1 MKETTTN
8 NLDLGFATEEF
19 RATQQIIPYAQ
30 FLNPYKSPSWGIAIK
45 KNQAEIAGFVPDRTW
60 IETEHK
66 FKGSDRAETL
76 YLSQEPRLLI
86 LNRSRLVKSSPSG
99 EISLYNHAIDFD
111 LAKNWKKFTYA
122 VIWFLGEDNKP
133 LSTLPFRLRISGQAG
148 MSFINHYRNY
158 TGASCFCGEFFKL
171 YKELNP
177 ADRDN
182 AKNDLFWAHA
192 IYAPKLA
199 EKEAKSKLTGES
211 SEVCMTVGFLKP
223 TKNNFFDLIVSKKAN
238 QELSD
243 RILEQVEKTKAWI
256 NIAQMDNIKKEKET
270 SSGSAYSNENWR
282 SDFSSSNDT
291 ITDKQGKRLFA
302 IARLKKIEKDDYSRY
317 LNYFGYDS
325 ETQIKKED
333 YKEIVDGIENDR
345 YLEILKNRDN
355 SSFDDL
361 PF

>member
-8 NLDLGFATEEF
+8 NFDLGFATEEF
-19 RATQQIIPYAQ
+19 RGTQQIIPYAQ

-60 IETEHK
+60 IKTEHK
-66 FKGSDRAETL
+66 FKGSDQTETL
-76 YLSQEPRLLI
+76 YLSQEPRLLF
-86 LNRSRLVKSSPSG
+86 LNRSRLVKSSPEG
-99 EISLYNHAIDFD
+99 KISLYNHATDYNLSKD
-111 LAKNWKKFTYA
+111 WKKFSYA
-122 VIWFLGEDNKP
+122 VVWFVGEEKTP
-133 LSTLPFRLRISGQAG
+133 LSDLPFRLRISGQAG
-148 MSFINHYRNY
+148 MSFINHYRKNN
-158 TGASCFCGEFFKL
+158 GAGCFCDEFFKL

-192 IYAPKLA
+192 IYVPKLA

-223 TKNNFFDLIVSKKAN
+223 TKNNFLDLIISKKAN

-243 RILEQVEKTKAWI
+243 RILEQVERTKGWV
-256 NIAQMDNIKKEKET
+256 NIAKMDNIEKDASFFE
-270 SSGSAYSNENWR
+270 AYSSDPGG
-282 SDFSSSNDT
+282 SDFSDFTNT
-291 ITDKQGKRLFA
+291 ITDKQVKRLFA
-302 IARLKKIEKDDYSRY
+302 ISKLKKIEKEDYSRY

-325 ETQIKKED
+325 ETQIRKED
-333 YKEIVDGIENDR
+333 YKAIVDGIENDQ
-345 YLEILKNRDN
+345 YLEILKKINN
-355 SSFDDL
+355 SSLDNL